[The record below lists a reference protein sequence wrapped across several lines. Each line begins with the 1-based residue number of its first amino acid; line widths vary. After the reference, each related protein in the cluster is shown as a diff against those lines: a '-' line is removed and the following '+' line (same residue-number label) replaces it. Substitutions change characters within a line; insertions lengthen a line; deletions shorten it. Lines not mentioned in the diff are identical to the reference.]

1 MYRCNELIRWL
12 KLKYFNVC
20 PGERFIKE
28 INRVY
33 QKLTDQSRTQKIPVM
48 ALLLIWWGYK

>member
-1 MYRCNELIRWL
+1 M
-12 KLKYFNVC
+12 C

-48 ALLLIWWGYK
+48 ALLLIWWGYR